1 MAIQPLNTGIVAN
14 TAPQTKSANKNTV
27 DLKNQAANPIA
38 SDDTVSIT
46 STAKDIKNASGS
58 GSTSPEVN
66 EAQVAELKSVLQE
79 GNYKIDPD
87 RVAEKMMQLDKMLPN
102 TT

>member
-1 MAIQPLNTGIVAN
+1 MAIQPVTPSLVTT
-14 TAPQTKSANKNTV
+14 TAQQTKSANKNTV
-27 DLKNQAANPIA
+27 DLKNQTATPIA

-66 EAQVAELKSVLQE
+66 EARVAELKSVLQE